1 MDQTFMKEK
10 PVMPL
15 VISMALPMT
24 ISMLVN
30 ALYNIVDSYF
40 VAKISED
47 SMTAL
52 SLVYPMQNLITAVTV
67 GFAIGVNAIIA
78 FYLGAKKSEAANQA
92 ASMGMLFNIIHGILL
107 NIGCIAVMPAFLR
120 IFTKDSNILKMGLD
134 YSNIVFMFTIPIS
147 ISISFE
153 KIFQSVGNMKV
164 SMICMI
170 LGCVTNIILDPLFIF
185 GIGFIPELGI
195 KGAAIATCIGQ
206 LVTLS
211 GYIIAYFVRPIP
223 AKIRIEYMKF
233 DSTLCKKMYAI
244 GIPATLNLAL
254 PSIQVSALNGILSAY
269 SAGYVLVLG
278 SYYKLQTFLYLTV
291 NGVVQGMRPLIG
303 YNYGAGEK
311 KRVRDIFKSALILIV
326 GVMVIGTILCLIIP
340 DKLIGLFTNK
350 ANTIEIGKTALRI
363 ISLGFIV
370 SSVPVAVSGALE
382 GLGKGKESLVIS
394 ILRYI
399 VIMIPL
405 AFFIS
410 RIVGATGVWHAFWIT
425 EVFMAVISGVICKK
439 RILKWLNEKLNSTC
453 KLKFHTED

>member
-78 FYLGAKKSEAANQA
+78 FYLGAKKSETANQA

-195 KGAAIATCIGQ
+195 KGASIATCIGQ

-254 PSIQVSALNGILSAY
+254 PSIQISALNGILSAY

-311 KRVRDIFKSALILIV
+311 KRVRNIFKSALILIV

-439 RILKWLNEKLNSTC
+439 QILK
-453 KLKFHTED
+453 

>member
-10 PVMPL
+10 PIMPL

-153 KIFQSVGNMKV
+153 KIFQSLGNMKV

-350 ANTIEIGKTALRI
+350 TNTIEIGKIALRI

-439 RILKWLNEKLNSTC
+439 QILK
-453 KLKFHTED
+453 

>member
-78 FYLGAKKSEAANQA
+78 FYLGAKKSETANQA

-107 NIGCIAVMPAFLR
+107 NIGCIAIMPAFLR

-170 LGCVTNIILDPLFIF
+170 LGCVTNIILEPLFIF

-254 PSIQVSALNGILSAY
+254 PSIQISALNGILSAY

-326 GVMVIGTILCLIIP
+326 GVMVIGIILCLIIP

-439 RILKWLNEKLNSTC
+439 QILK
-453 KLKFHTED
+453 

>member
-78 FYLGAKKSEAANQA
+78 FYLGAKKSEVANQA
-92 ASMGMLFNIIHGILL
+92 ASMGMLLNIIHGILL

-134 YSNIVFMFTIPIS
+134 YSNIVFMFAIPIS

-439 RILKWLNEKLNSTC
+439 QILK
-453 KLKFHTED
+453 

>member
-92 ASMGMLFNIIHGILL
+92 ASMGMLLNIIHGILL

-254 PSIQVSALNGILSAY
+254 PSIQISALNGILSAY

-370 SSVPVAVSGALE
+370 SSVPVTVSGALE

-439 RILKWLNEKLNSTC
+439 QILK
-453 KLKFHTED
+453 

>member
-52 SLVYPMQNLITAVTV
+52 SLVYPMQNIIMAVTV

-211 GYIIAYFVRPIP
+211 GYLIAYFVRPIP

-439 RILKWLNEKLNSTC
+439 QILK
-453 KLKFHTED
+453 

>member
-206 LVTLS
+206 LLTLL

-233 DSTLCKKMYAI
+233 DGSLCKKMYAI

-370 SSVPVAVSGALE
+370 SSVPVTVSGALE

-439 RILKWLNEKLNSTC
+439 QILK
-453 KLKFHTED
+453 

>member
-92 ASMGMLFNIIHGILL
+92 ASMGMLLNIIHGILL

-425 EVFMAVISGVICKK
+425 EAFMAVISGVICKK
-439 RILKWLNEKLNSTC
+439 QILK
-453 KLKFHTED
+453 

>member
-52 SLVYPMQNLITAVTV
+52 SLVYPMQNLIMAVTV

-107 NIGCIAVMPAFLR
+107 NIGCIAIMPAFLR
-120 IFTKDSNILKMGLD
+120 IFTKDSNIMKMGLD

-254 PSIQVSALNGILSAY
+254 PSIQVSVLNGILSAY

-439 RILKWLNEKLNSTC
+439 QILK
-453 KLKFHTED
+453 

>member
-254 PSIQVSALNGILSAY
+254 PSIQISALNGILSAY

-311 KRVRDIFKSALILIV
+311 KRVRNIFKSALILIV

-439 RILKWLNEKLNSTC
+439 QILK
-453 KLKFHTED
+453 

>member
-52 SLVYPMQNLITAVTV
+52 SLVYPMQNLIMAVTV

-120 IFTKDSNILKMGLD
+120 IFTKDSNIMKMGLD

-211 GYIIAYFVRPIP
+211 GYLIAYFVRPIP

-254 PSIQVSALNGILSAY
+254 PSIQVSVLNGILSAY

-326 GVMVIGTILCLIIP
+326 GVMVIGTILCLILP

-439 RILKWLNEKLNSTC
+439 QILK
-453 KLKFHTED
+453 

>member
-107 NIGCIAVMPAFLR
+107 NIGCIAIMPAFLR

-134 YSNIVFMFTIPIS
+134 YSNIVFMFMIPIS

-211 GYIIAYFVRPIP
+211 GYLIAYFVRPIP

-439 RILKWLNEKLNSTC
+439 QILK
-453 KLKFHTED
+453 

>member
-52 SLVYPMQNLITAVTV
+52 SLVYPMQNLIMAVTV

-78 FYLGAKKSEAANQA
+78 FYLGSKKSEAANQA

-107 NIGCIAVMPAFLR
+107 NIGCIAIMPAFLR
-120 IFTKDSNILKMGLD
+120 IFTKDSNIMKMGLD

-254 PSIQVSALNGILSAY
+254 PSIQISALNGILSAY

-439 RILKWLNEKLNSTC
+439 QILK
-453 KLKFHTED
+453 

>member
-211 GYIIAYFVRPIP
+211 GYITAYFVRPIP
-223 AKIRIEYMKF
+223 AKIKIEYMKF

-439 RILKWLNEKLNSTC
+439 QILK
-453 KLKFHTED
+453 

>member
-78 FYLGAKKSEAANQA
+78 FYLGAKKSETANKV

-439 RILKWLNEKLNSTC
+439 QILK
-453 KLKFHTED
+453 

>member
-78 FYLGAKKSEAANQA
+78 FYLGAKKSETANQA

-107 NIGCIAVMPAFLR
+107 NIGCIAIMPAFLR

-254 PSIQVSALNGILSAY
+254 PSIQISALNGILSAY

-311 KRVRDIFKSALILIV
+311 KRVRNIFKSALILIV

-439 RILKWLNEKLNSTC
+439 QILK
-453 KLKFHTED
+453 